1 MKRKIVYLI
10 LVSSMV
16 AMLTACSQQ
25 SNTSS
30 VQTEEMVEED
40 AAVEEVIEEDAA
52 VEEVIEEE
60 PEEEPVKK
68 TVKSYDEPEEKNT
81 CQFKNSDGSTTCTNE
96 ATRGQLCE
104 SHFNE
109 LNSIYNDMVGY

>member
-1 MKRKIVYLI
+1 MKRKIVYLM

-30 VQTEEMVEED
+30 VQTEEMV
-40 AAVEEVIEEDAA
+40 EEDAA

>member
-1 MKRKIVYLI
+1 MKRKIVYLM

-30 VQTEEMVEED
+30 VQPEEMMEE
-40 AAVEEVIEEDAA
+40 VEEV
-52 VEEVIEEE
+52 VEEE
-60 PEEEPVKK
+60 PEEKETVKK
-68 TVKSYDEPEEKNT
+68 TVKSYEEPEEKNT

-96 ATRGQLCE
+96 ATRGQLCDT
-104 SHFNE
+104 HFNQ